1 MKTNKMAVT
10 GFLCAGFCSDCTTL
24 RALLLAILY
33 DRARDIRTSM
43 WYSIAA
49 VSRCTCLCNLYIG
62 IKVRGCTCCIDL
74 RKLLCAVLFTRL
86 SFY

>member
-24 RALLLAILY
+24 GALLLAILY
-33 DRARDIRTSM
+33 DRPRDIRTSM

-49 VSRCTCLCNLYIG
+49 V
-62 IKVRGCTCCIDL
+62 
-74 RKLLCAVLFTRL
+74 
-86 SFY
+86 